1 MSNHTATKKNT
12 FSYFLLLILCL
23 PLSCPVQAKQV
34 SLNLLVIAP
43 QKDHIAWNTANRF
56 AQLAPPQL
64 SINPILASNP
74 RSIDARVAT
83 DILLMPLRSLATQI
97 PELEVLELP
106 FFYQDIT
113 EVHRVIDGQLGKNLR
128 KKAHQSGWEILA
140 FQDEGMQVM
149 SGNRRYNDRI
159 NLTGMHFIETRPD
172 PMAKKQFLALDAWT
186 ETATPESQQTLLEQC
201 RVGSRSTSLQRLWI
215 ERLDRVHLALS
226 LSRHRYEGFVLIVPS
241 AHWKRLPEETRKQ
254 LKILAAQLTPWQ
266 RDEAKKAEDYALDK
280 LKKAGMSIHPLNKKQ
295 RQAFKERLPLWHDL
309 LSEKLSL
316 DERKAL
322 ISTATT
328 GLKVSLK

>member
-1 MSNHTATKKNT
+1 MLKIITKKT
-12 FSYFLLLILCL
+12 ISFSHFSILILLCIIN
-23 PLSCPVQAKQV
+23 PVQSNQTT
-34 SLNLLVIAP
+34 LNLLVIAP
-43 QKDHIAWNTANRF
+43 QKSHIAWSTANRF
-56 AQLAPPQL
+56 AQLASPRL

-74 RSIDARVAT
+74 QSIDARVAT

-97 PELEVLELP
+97 PELEILELP
-106 FFYQDIT
+106 FFYQDIS
-113 EVHRVIDGQLGKNLR
+113 EIHRVIDGELGKKLR

-140 FQDEGMQVM
+140 FQDEGMHVM

-159 NLTGMHFIETRPD
+159 NLTGMHFIELRSD

-186 ETATPESQQTLLEQC
+186 KTATPESQQALLEQC
-201 RVGSRSTSLQRLWI
+201 RVGSRSTSLQRIWI

-241 AHWKRLPEETRKQ
+241 AHWKRLPDDTRKQ
-254 LKILAAQLTPWQ
+254 LKTLATQLTPWQ
-266 RDEAKKAEDYALDK
+266 RNEAQKAEDYALGK
-280 LKKAGMSIHPLNKKQ
+280 LKEAGMSIHPLNKKQ
-295 RQAFKERLPLWHDL
+295 RQEFKDRLPLWHDL

-322 ISTATT
+322 VSTATS
-328 GLKVSLK
+328 SLKLSLK